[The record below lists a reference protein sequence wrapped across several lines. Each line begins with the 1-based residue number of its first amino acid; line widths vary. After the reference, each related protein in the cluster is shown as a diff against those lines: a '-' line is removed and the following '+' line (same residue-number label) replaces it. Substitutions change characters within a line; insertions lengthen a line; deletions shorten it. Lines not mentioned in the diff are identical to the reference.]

1 MRTRAFIISAGTLVA
16 LLLVVGGVMV
26 ADASGGDRIPSGV
39 TIGTVDVG
47 GMTRDE
53 AITTVR
59 RHVDEHHARTIRV
72 VHSDKEWK
80 LTPRQAKVEV
90 DVEATVDR
98 AMDLADDGNAFTRV
112 FRRIT
117 GGSVD
122 KRLTTTT
129 TFSKPAVS
137 RLMDRVAADLKREPQ
152 NASVTFED
160 GKLRVKKGLPGLRLK
175 RGDVSVAVRKAIVDP
190 SLSPQISA
198 HTHKKQP
205 EVSTADVRKRYGT
218 VLVANRATFKLTL
231 YKKLKPVKTYGISVG
246 KAGNDTPAGQYTIA
260 NKAENPAWH
269 VPNSAWAGS
278 LAGTVVPPGPSNP
291 LKARWMGIYDGV
303 GIHGTADDA
312 SIGTNASHGCLRMHV
327 PDVIELYDRVPV
339 GTPIWIL

>member
-1 MRTRAFIISAGTLVA
+1 MRSRAFILSAGTLVT

-26 ADASGGDRIPSGV
+26 ADASSKERIPSGV
-39 TIGTVDVG
+39 TIGSLDVG
-47 GMTRDE
+47 GMDRDE
-53 AITTVR
+53 AIAAVQ

-80 LTPRQAKVEV
+80 LTPKQAKVEV
-90 DVEATVDR
+90 DVEAVVDR

-112 FRRIT
+112 FRKVT

-122 KRLTTTT
+122 KHLETTTS
-129 TFSKPAVS
+129 FSKPAVS
-137 RLMDRVAADLKREPQ
+137 RLMDRVADDLKREPQ
-152 NASVTFED
+152 NASVTFEG
-160 GKLRVKKGLPGLRLK
+160 GKLRVKKGRQGLRLK

-190 SLSPQISA
+190 TLSPQISA

-205 EVSTADVRKRYGT
+205 EVRTSDVRKKYGT
-218 VLVANRATFKLTL
+218 VLVANRSSFKLTL
-231 YKKLKPVKTYGISVG
+231 YKNLKPVESYGISVG
-246 KAGNDTPAGQYTIA
+246 AAGHDTPAGQYTIQ
-260 NKAENPAWH
+260 NKAVNPTWN
-269 VPNSAWAGS
+269 VPNSPWAGS

-303 GIHGTADDA
+303 GIHGTSDDA